1 MVSDD
6 KTAGFEP
13 NVAGLNRQI
22 NGDSFK
28 RRNTLDW

>member
-6 KTAGFEP
+6 EAAGFDP
-13 NVAGLNRQI
+13 NVAGLRRQI

-28 RRNTLDW
+28 RRNTLDR